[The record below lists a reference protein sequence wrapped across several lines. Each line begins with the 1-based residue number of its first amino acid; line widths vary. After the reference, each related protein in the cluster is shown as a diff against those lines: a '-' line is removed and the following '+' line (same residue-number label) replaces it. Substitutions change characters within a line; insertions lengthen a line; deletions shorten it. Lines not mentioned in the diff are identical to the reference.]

1 MNFLYK
7 NKTRK
12 KKLINKKKG
21 VFCLF
26 LFLFFYYSFKNFYN
40 FINGIFVI
48 EMDIDTIGSLE
59 NIDNYVIV

>member
-48 EMDIDTIGSLE
+48 EMNIDTIGSLE
-59 NIDNYVIV
+59 NIDNYAIV

>member
-12 KKLINKKKG
+12 KKLINKKKRR
-21 VFCLF
+21 F
-26 LFLFFYYSFKNFYN
+26 LFVFVFVFYYSFKNFYN

-59 NIDNYVIV
+59 NIDNYAIV